1 MHDPSIRRGGQTRE
15 SAETTQAGQPVRP
28 VLTTDSG
35 SRLPA
40 AALAATALAI
50 AVVPTAATATAASA
64 AVETT
69 TEIAEATT
77 TAATIAASVAV
88 TTTTAATKTTA
99 GTPTAAE
106 TSGGPSATESTTA
119 AGKRAG
125 LRLEAVATVDRAVA
139 TGFKGDLRFFAT
151 GGAYS
156 VEKLPRGP
164 AVTTAER
171 ATSVAILLLLQP
183 TAVRTA
189 PGFPRETF
197 RSMKFLFTRGE
208 HERLAAITADERL
221 VGVRHPIDLLD

>member
-1 MHDPSIRRGGQTRE
+1 M
-15 SAETTQAGQPVRP
+15 
-28 VLTTDSG
+28 LTTDSG

-40 AALAATALAI
+40 AAFAATAFAI
-50 AVVPTAATATAASA
+50 AVVPTATTATAATA
-64 AVETT
+64 AVETA
-69 TEIAEATT
+69 TEVAEATT
-77 TAATIAASVAV
+77 AAAAIAATVAV
-88 TTTTAATKTTA
+88 TTATAATKATTGA
-99 GTPTAAE
+99 PTAAE
-106 TSGGPSATESTTA
+106 ASGRPSATESTTT

-125 LRLEAVATVDRAVA
+125 LRLEAVAAVDRSVA
-139 TGFKGDLRFFAT
+139 TGFKGNLRFFAT

-164 AVTTAER
+164 TVTTAER

>member
-1 MHDPSIRRGGQTRE
+1 M
-15 SAETTQAGQPVRP
+15 
-28 VLTTDSG
+28 LTTDSG

-40 AALAATALAI
+40 AALATTTFAI
-50 AVVPTAATATAASA
+50 AVVPTATTATAATA
-64 AVETT
+64 TVKTT
-69 TEIAEATT
+69 TEVAEATT
-77 TAATIAASVAV
+77 AAAAIAATVAV
-88 TTTTAATKTTA
+88 TTATAATTKATTGA
-99 GTPTAAE
+99 PTAAE
-106 TSGGPSATESTTA
+106 ASGRPSATESTTTT

-125 LRLEAVATVDRAVA
+125 LRLEAVAAVDRAIA

-156 VEKLPRGP
+156 VEKLPRRP

-171 ATSVAILLLLQP
+171 ATGVAILLLLQP

>member
-1 MHDPSIRRGGQTRE
+1 M
-15 SAETTQAGQPVRP
+15 
-28 VLTTDSG
+28 LTTDSG

-40 AALAATALAI
+40 AALATTTFAI
-50 AVVPTAATATAASA
+50 AVVPTA
-64 AVETT
+64 
-69 TEIAEATT
+69 
-77 TAATIAASVAV
+77 
-88 TTTTAATKTTA
+88 TTTTAATPAVKTATEVAEATTA
-99 GTPTAAE
+99 AAAIAATVAVTTAAAATKATAGAPTAAE
-106 TSGGPSATESTTA
+106 AAGRPSATTTA

-125 LRLEAVATVDRAVA
+125 LRLEAVAAVDRTVA
-139 TGFKGDLRFFAT
+139 TGFKGNLRFFAT

-164 AVTTAER
+164 TVTTAER

>member
-1 MHDPSIRRGGQTRE
+1 
-15 SAETTQAGQPVRP
+15 

-35 SRLPA
+35 SQLPA
-40 AALAATALAI
+40 AALAATAFAI
-50 AVVPTAATATAASA
+50 AVVPTATAATAATA

-69 TEIAEATT
+69 SEIAEATT
-77 TAATIAASVAV
+77 TAATIAATVAV
-88 TTTTAATKTTA
+88 TTTTTAAAKATA
-99 GTPTAAE
+99 GTPTATEA
-106 TSGGPSATESTTA
+106 SGRPSATETTA
-119 AGKRAG
+119 TAGKRAG
-125 LRLEAVATVDRAVA
+125 LRLEAVAAVDRAVA
-139 TGFKGDLRFFAT
+139 TGFKGDFRFFAT

-164 AVTTAER
+164 AVTTTKR
-171 ATSVAILLLLQP
+171 ATGVAILLLLQP

>member
-1 MHDPSIRRGGQTRE
+1 M
-15 SAETTQAGQPVRP
+15 
-28 VLTTDSG
+28 LTTDSG

-40 AALAATALAI
+40 AALATTTFAI
-50 AVVPTAATATAASA
+50 AVVPTATTATAATA
-64 AVETT
+64 AVETA
-69 TEIAEATT
+69 TEVAEATT
-77 TAATIAASVAV
+77 AAAAIAATVAV
-88 TTTTAATKTTA
+88 TTATAATKATTGA
-99 GTPTAAE
+99 PTAAE
-106 TSGGPSATESTTA
+106 ASGRPSATESTTT

-125 LRLEAVATVDRAVA
+125 LRLEAVAAVDRSVA
-139 TGFKGDLRFFAT
+139 TGFKGNLRFFAT

-164 AVTTAER
+164 TVTTAER